1 MQCLYYCS
9 RNKYDS
15 FYHAANEYFSMSP
28 SLLLF
33 LIFVVLIAFIA
44 KIATSNFKNDTYTDI
59 NTDEWNCP
67 SCGFLVQVGDH
78 CIYCNTKR
86 IEE

>member
-9 RNKYDS
+9 RNKYYS
-15 FYHAANEYFSMSP
+15 FYNAANEYFSMSP

-33 LIFVVLIAFIA
+33 LIFVALIAFIA

-78 CIYCNTKR
+78 CIYCNTKK

>member
-15 FYHAANEYFSMSP
+15 FKYAANEYFLMSP

-33 LIFVVLIAFIA
+33 LIFVALIAFIA

-67 SCGFLVQVGDH
+67 CLLYTSDAAD
-78 CIYCNTKR
+78 
-86 IEE
+86 E

>member
-15 FYHAANEYFSMSP
+15 FKHAANEYFLMSP

-33 LIFVVLIAFIA
+33 LIFVALIAFIA

>member
-1 MQCLYYCS
+1 
-9 RNKYDS
+9 
-15 FYHAANEYFSMSP
+15 MSP

-33 LIFVVLIAFIA
+33 LIFVALIAFIA

-67 SCGFLVQVGDH
+67 SCGFLVQVGDN

>member
-1 MQCLYYCS
+1 MIIKII
-9 RNKYDS
+9 KYAGTNGVAFVAD
-15 FYHAANEYFSMSP
+15 FIVLV
-28 SLLLF
+28 LL
-33 LIFVVLIAFIA
+33 
-44 KIATSNFKNDTYTDI
+44 DTYTDI